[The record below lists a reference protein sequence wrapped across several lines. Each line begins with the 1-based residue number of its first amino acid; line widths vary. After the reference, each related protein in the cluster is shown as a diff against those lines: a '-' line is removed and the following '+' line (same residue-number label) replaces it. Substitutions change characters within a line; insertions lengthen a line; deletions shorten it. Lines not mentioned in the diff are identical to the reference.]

1 MAISGEIFAKK
12 AGMNKST
19 GWMIGFGVLWVTVIA
34 ILVVLFQVL
43 KVVGTFINKMEAAE
57 ENSRSFRKLF
67 RFSYCICRLPKRMHK
82 KWPIV

>member
-1 MAISGEIFAKK
+1 
-12 AGMNKST
+12 MNMST

-57 ENSRSFRKLF
+57 EYSRRNDKNINS
-67 RFSYCICRLPKRMHK
+67 
-82 KWPIV
+82 

>member
-1 MAISGEIFAKK
+1 
-12 AGMNKST
+12 MNMST

-57 ENSRSFRKLF
+57 EYSRRSDKHMNS
-67 RFSYCICRLPKRMHK
+67 
-82 KWPIV
+82 